1 MANNLALGWI
11 IAILG
16 VLTLLF
22 PVFLTGNTLT
32 TLEVL
37 IGIVVGILGLVVA
50 YSK

>member
-1 MANNLALGWI
+1 MSNNLALGWI
-11 IAILG
+11 ITILG

-22 PVFLTGNTLT
+22 PLFLEGSTLT

-37 IGIVVGILGLVVA
+37 AGIAVGILGLVVA